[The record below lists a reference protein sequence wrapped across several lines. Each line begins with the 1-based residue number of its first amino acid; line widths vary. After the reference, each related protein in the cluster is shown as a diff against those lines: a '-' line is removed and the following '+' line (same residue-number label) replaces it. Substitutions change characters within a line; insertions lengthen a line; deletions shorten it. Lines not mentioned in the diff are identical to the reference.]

1 MNMVYKKIKYILM
14 NNGGKEMF
22 GDKIKFLK
30 SKFIKGTEGNNKRK
44 IENLLVFLVLLIIT
58 VIAINT
64 IWGEDKNKAQQEEN
78 TTYKQLALE
87 NNINSNNQESSEYN
101 LEQSL
106 EDILSKMYGV
116 GKVDVL
122 ITYSQSSEIVA
133 MYNEKYTSSSTE
145 ETDTNG
151 GTRKIEENDTD
162 KEIIFEEVNG
172 EKTPITQKVVMP
184 KIEGAIITA
193 EGAGDANIKTNI
205 IQAVSAATGLSTYRI
220 QVFQM
225 NV

>member
-1 MNMVYKKIKYILM
+1 MERQKKKYILM

-22 GDKIKFLK
+22 KDKIKLVK
-30 SKFIKGTEGNNKRK
+30 AKFIKETEGNNKRK

-64 IWGEDKNKAQQEEN
+64 IWGDKNEETKQQDN
-78 TTYKQLALE
+78 NNSYKQLALE
-87 NNINSNNQESSEYN
+87 NTISSNNQETTEYN

-106 EDILSKMYGV
+106 EDILSKMSGV

-122 ITYSQSSEIVA
+122 ITYSETSEVVA

-151 GTRKIEENDTD
+151 GTRKIEEADTN
-162 KEIIFEEVNG
+162 KEIIFEEKGG
-172 EKTPITQKVVMP
+172 EKVPITQKVVLP
-184 KIEGAIITA
+184 KMEGAIVTA
-193 EGAGDANIKTNI
+193 EGARK
-205 IQAVSAATGLSTYRI
+205 Y
-220 QVFQM
+220 
-225 NV
+225 